1 MLASRIQ
8 QKIKIIIA
16 LIAVS
21 ASMVVPVLTP
31 VPAFA
36 QTTSVTVKT
45 NDCRVPYSQ
54 LNSSN
59 CGIIKMIV
67 IITNIMSAMVG
78 VVIVISIIWAGIQYS
93 ASKSDPNAVAR
104 ARARISN
111 AILALFLYIFMF
123 AFLQWAVPG
132 GAF

>member
-1 MLASRIQ
+1 MLSSLTH
-8 QKIKIIIA
+8 KIKTIIA

-21 ASMVVPVLTP
+21 ASLAVPVLAP
-31 VPAFA
+31 VPAIA
-36 QTTSVTVKT
+36 QSTTSVQVKT
-45 NDCRVPYSQ
+45 NDCKVPSSQ

-67 IITNIMSAMVG
+67 IITNIMSAIVG

-93 ASKSDPNAVAR
+93 MAKSDPNAVAQ
-104 ARARISN
+104 ARSRVAN

-123 AFLQWAVPG
+123 AFLQWVVPG
-132 GAF
+132 GVF